1 MFMYYLLIN
10 NMSSYSDEQQLCFEK
25 YLNGENLF
33 ITGPGGSGKS
43 FLIKNIVKHAEIN
56 NKNIKI
62 CALTGCAAILLEC
75 KATTLHMFSGIGF
88 ANKKNEE
95 IIEELFTTKRY
106 KLKNWRNLEILIIDE
121 VSMMSL
127 KIFLLLDTIAKKF
140 YKNNYP
146 FGGLQ
151 VIFTGDFYQLSP
163 VCNNY
168 LEKEEAMFCFEHGL
182 WNHLFPKENQIV
194 LKTIFRQKDETLLK
208 ILKYIRKGQI
218 TPSSRAALETRIFN
232 TRELDLIKKE
242 KILTILSP
250 IKRDVE
256 HINLKEYLK
265 LDKSLEEHIYVLDYI
280 DLYIKYNEDDEDEK
294 TNLFALLLKSND
306 QLKKDYD
313 FMANNILAEKCLKLK
328 IGAHVMCIANINL
341 SGELQIANGSQGI
354 IVGFNDKK
362 MPYVKFNAIDEPI
375 LIDYY
380 IWKSEFNKR
389 VGLMQIPLIYS
400 WAITIHKSQGL
411 TLENAIID
419 IGSNIF
425 ADGQTYVA
433 LSRIKSLDG
442 LYLTSF
448 DYSKIK
454 CNPLVK
460 KFYGDS

>member
-1 MFMYYLLIN
+1 MTT
-10 NMSSYSDEQQLCFEK
+10 YSDEQQLCFEK

-43 FLIKNIVKHAEIN
+43 FLIKNIVKHAETN
-56 NKNIKI
+56 KKNIKV

-88 ANKKNEE
+88 ANKKNDE
-95 IIEELFTTKRY
+95 IIQELFTTKRY

-127 KIFLLLDTIAKKF
+127 KILLLLDLIAKKF
-140 YKNNYP
+140 YKNNNP

-163 VCNNY
+163 VCNSF
-168 LEKEEAMFCFEHGL
+168 LEKEEAMFCFEHNL
-182 WNHLFPKENQIV
+182 WNQLFTEENQIV

-218 TPSSRAALETRIFN
+218 TPSSRSALESRIFDAL
-232 TRELDLIKKE
+232 ELNLIKKD

-256 HINLKEYLK
+256 QINMKEYLK
-265 LDKSLEEHIYVLDYI
+265 LDKSLEEQSYVLNYI
-280 DLYIKYNEDDEDEK
+280 DLYIKYDEDADEK
-294 TNLFALLLKSND
+294 KNLFALLLKSND
-306 QLKKDYD
+306 HLKKDYD
-313 FMANNILAEKCLKLK
+313 FLANNILAEKCLKLK
-328 IGAHVMCIANINL
+328 IGTHVMCIANINL

-354 IVGFNDKK
+354 IVSFNDKK
-362 MPYVKFNAIDEPI
+362 MPYVKFNNIKEPI

-389 VGLMQIPLIYS
+389 VGLMQLPLIYS

-433 LSRIKSLDG
+433 LSRVKSLDG

-448 DYSKIK
+448 DCSKIK

>member
-1 MFMYYLLIN
+1 MTT
-10 NMSSYSDEQQLCFEK
+10 YSDEQQLCFEK
-25 YLNGENLF
+25 YINGENLF

-43 FLIKNIVKHAEIN
+43 FLIKNIVKHAETN
-56 NKNIKI
+56 KKNIKV

-88 ANKKNEE
+88 ANKKNED
-95 IIEELFTTKRY
+95 IIYELFTTKKY
-106 KLKNWRNLEILIIDE
+106 KLKNWKNLEILIIDE

-127 KIFLLLDTIAKKF
+127 KILLLLDLIAKKF
-140 YKNNYP
+140 YKNNNP

-163 VCNNY
+163 VCNSY
-168 LEKEEAMFCFEHGL
+168 LEKEESMFCFEHEL
-182 WNHLFPKENQIV
+182 WNQLFAEENQIV

-218 TPSSRAALETRIFN
+218 TPSTRQALESRIFN
-232 TRELDLIKKE
+232 TQELDLIKKD

-250 IKRDVE
+250 IKRNVE
-256 HINLKEYLK
+256 QINLKEYLK
-265 LDKSLEEHIYVLDYI
+265 LDKSIEEQLYALDYI
-280 DLYIKYNEDDEDEK
+280 DLYIKHKEDEDDNEKEDDK
-294 TNLFALLLKSND
+294 KNLFALLLKSNE

-313 FMANNILAEKCLKLK
+313 FLASNILAEKCLKLK
-328 IGAHVMCIANINL
+328 IGTHVMCIANINL
-341 SGELQIANGSQGI
+341 NGELQIANGSQGI
-354 IVGFNDKK
+354 IVGFNNKK
-362 MPYVKFNAIDEPI
+362 LPYVKFNTIEEPI

-389 VGLMQIPLIYS
+389 VGLMQLPLIYS

-433 LSRIKSLDG
+433 LSRVKSLDG

-448 DYSKIK
+448 DCSKIK

>member
-1 MFMYYLLIN
+1 
-10 NMSSYSDEQQLCFEK
+10 MSTFSNEQQLCFEK

-43 FLIKNIVKHAEIN
+43 FLIKNIVKHAETN
-56 NKNIKI
+56 NKTIKI

-75 KATTLHMFSGIGF
+75 RATTLHMFSGIGF

-95 IIEELFTTKRY
+95 IIQELFTTKRY
-106 KLKNWRNLEILIIDE
+106 KLKNWRKLEILIIDE

-127 KIFLLLDTIAKKF
+127 KILLLLDTIAKKF
-140 YKNNYP
+140 YRNNSP

-163 VCNNY
+163 VSNIF
-168 LEKEEAMFCFEHGL
+168 LEKEDSMFCFEHEL
-182 WNHLFPKENQIV
+182 WNQLFPKENQIV

-208 ILKYIRKGQI
+208 ILKYVRKGQI
-218 TPSSRAALETRIFN
+218 TPTCRIALESRIFN
-232 TRELDLIKKE
+232 SQELDIIKKD

-250 IKRDVE
+250 IKKDVE

-265 LDKSLEEHIYVLDYI
+265 LDKSLEEKVYTLDYI
-280 DLYIKYNEDDEDEK
+280 DLHIKYEENEDENEDEHNK
-294 TNLFALLLKSND
+294 KNLFALLLKSNE

-313 FMANNILAEKCLKLK
+313 FLASNILAERCLKLK
-328 IGAHVMCIANINL
+328 IGTHVMCITNINL
-341 SGELQIANGSQGI
+341 GGELQIANGSQG
-354 IVGFNDKK
+354 VVVSFNQKNL
-362 MPYVKFNAIDEPI
+362 PYVKFNNIEEPI

-389 VGLMQIPLIYS
+389 VGLMQLPLIYS

-433 LSRIKSLDG
+433 LSRVKSLNG

>member
-1 MFMYYLLIN
+1 MTT
-10 NMSSYSDEQQLCFEK
+10 YSDEQQLCFEK
-25 YLNGENLF
+25 YINGENLF

-43 FLIKNIVKHAEIN
+43 FLIKNIVKHAETN
-56 NKNIKI
+56 KKNIKV

-88 ANKKNEE
+88 ANKKNED
-95 IIEELFTTKRY
+95 IIYELFTTKKY

-127 KIFLLLDTIAKKF
+127 KILLLLDLISKKF
-140 YKNNYP
+140 YKNANP

-163 VCNNY
+163 VCNSL
-168 LEKEEAMFCFEHGL
+168 LEKEEAMFCFEHEL
-182 WNHLFPKENQIV
+182 WNQLFPKENQIV

-218 TPSSRAALETRIFN
+218 TPSTRQALESRIFN
-232 TRELDLIKKE
+232 TQELNLIKKD

-256 HINLKEYLK
+256 QINLKEYLK
-265 LDKSLEEHIYVLDYI
+265 LDKSLEEHTYVLDYI
-280 DLYIKYNEDDEDEK
+280 DLHVKYDDDETEK
-294 TNLFALLLKSND
+294 KNLFTLLLKSNE

-313 FMANNILAEKCLKLK
+313 FLANNILAEKCLKLK
-328 IGAHVMCIANINL
+328 RGTHVMCIANINL

-354 IVGFNDKK
+354 IVSFNDKK
-362 MPYVKFNAIDEPI
+362 LPYVKFNNIKEKI

-389 VGLMQIPLIYS
+389 VGLMQLPLIYS

-433 LSRIKSLDG
+433 LSRVKSLEG

>member
-1 MFMYYLLIN
+1 MC
-10 NMSSYSDEQQLCFEK
+10 SYSDEQQLCFEK

-43 FLIKNIVKHAEIN
+43 FLIKNIVKHAEAN

-88 ANKKNEE
+88 ANKKNED
-95 IIEELFTTKRY
+95 IIYELFTTKRY
-106 KLKNWRNLEILIIDE
+106 KLKNWRKLEILIIDE

-127 KIFLLLDTIAKKF
+127 KILLLLDSIAKKF
-140 YKNNYP
+140 YKNNNP

-163 VCNNY
+163 VSNIF
-168 LEKEEAMFCFEHGL
+168 LEKEDSMFCFEDEL
-182 WNHLFPKENQIV
+182 WNQLFPNENKIV

-208 ILKYIRKGQI
+208 ILKYVRKGQI
-218 TPSSRAALETRIFN
+218 TPSTRSALESRIFN
-232 TRELDLIKKE
+232 TQELNVIKKD
-242 KILTILSP
+242 KVLTILSP

-265 LDKSLEEHIYVLDYI
+265 LDNSLEECEYALNYI
-280 DLYIKYNEDDEDEK
+280 DLYIKHEEDEDEDEDNK
-294 TNLFALLLKSND
+294 KNLFALLLKSNE

-313 FMANNILAEKCLKLK
+313 FLANNILAEKCLKLK
-328 IGAHVMCIANINL
+328 IGTHVMCIANINL
-341 SGELQIANGSQGI
+341 NGELQIANGSQG
-354 IVGFNDKK
+354 VVVSFNEKK
-362 MPYVKFNAIDEPI
+362 LPRVKFNNIDEPI

-389 VGLMQIPLIYS
+389 VGLMQLPLIYS

-433 LSRIKSLDG
+433 LSRVKSLDG

-448 DYSKIK
+448 DCSKIK

>member
-1 MFMYYLLIN
+1 MTT
-10 NMSSYSDEQQLCFEK
+10 YSDEQQLCFEK
-25 YLNGENLF
+25 YINGENLF

-43 FLIKNIVKHAEIN
+43 FLIKNIVKHAETN
-56 NKNIKI
+56 KKNIKV

-88 ANKKNEE
+88 ANKKNED
-95 IIEELFTTKRY
+95 IIYELFTTKKY

-127 KIFLLLDTIAKKF
+127 KILLLLDLISKKF
-140 YKNNYP
+140 YKNANP

-163 VCNNY
+163 VCNSL
-168 LEKEEAMFCFEHGL
+168 LEKEEAMFCFEHEL
-182 WNHLFPKENQIV
+182 WNQLFPKENQIV

-218 TPSSRAALETRIFN
+218 TPATRQALETRIFN
-232 TRELDLIKKE
+232 TQELNLIKKD

-256 HINLKEYLK
+256 QINLKEYLK
-265 LDKSLEEHIYVLDYI
+265 LDKSLEEHTYVLDYI
-280 DLYIKYNEDDEDEK
+280 DLHVKYDDDETEK
-294 TNLFALLLKSND
+294 KNLFTLLLKSNE

-313 FMANNILAEKCLKLK
+313 FLANNILAEKCLKLK
-328 IGAHVMCIANINL
+328 LGTHVMCIANINL

-354 IVGFNDKK
+354 IVGFNNKK
-362 MPYVKFNAIDEPI
+362 MPYVKFNAIEEPI
-375 LIDYY
+375 LLDYY

-389 VGLMQIPLIYS
+389 VGLMQLPLIYS

-433 LSRIKSLDG
+433 LSRVKSLEG

>member
-1 MFMYYLLIN
+1 MTT
-10 NMSSYSDEQQLCFEK
+10 YSHEQQLCFEK

-43 FLIKNIVKHAEIN
+43 FLIKNIVKHAETN
-56 NKNIKI
+56 KKNIKV

-88 ANKKNEE
+88 ANKKNDE
-95 IIEELFTTKRY
+95 IIQELFTTKRY

-127 KIFLLLDTIAKKF
+127 KILLLLDLIAKKF
-140 YKNNYP
+140 YKNNNP

-163 VCNNY
+163 VCNSF
-168 LEKEEAMFCFEHGL
+168 LEKEESMFCFEHNL
-182 WNHLFPKENQIV
+182 WNQLFAEENQIV

-218 TPSSRAALETRIFN
+218 TPSSRSALESRIFDAL
-232 TRELDLIKKE
+232 ELNLIKKD

-256 HINLKEYLK
+256 QINMKEYLK
-265 LDKSLEEHIYVLDYI
+265 LDKSLEEQSYVLNYI
-280 DLYIKYNEDDEDEK
+280 DLYIKYDEDADEK
-294 TNLFALLLKSND
+294 KNLFALLLKSND
-306 QLKKDYD
+306 HLKKDYD
-313 FMANNILAEKCLKLK
+313 FLANNILAEKCLKLK
-328 IGAHVMCIANINL
+328 IGTHVMCIANINL

-354 IVGFNDKK
+354 IVSFNDKK
-362 MPYVKFNAIDEPI
+362 LPYVKFNNIKEPI

-389 VGLMQIPLIYS
+389 VGLMQLPLIYS

-433 LSRIKSLDG
+433 LSRVKSLDG

-448 DYSKIK
+448 DCSKIK

>member
-1 MFMYYLLIN
+1 
-10 NMSSYSDEQQLCFEK
+10 MSTYSDEQQLCFEK
-25 YLNGENLF
+25 YLSGENIF

-43 FLIKNIVKHAEIN
+43 FLIKNIVKHAEAHN
-56 NKNIKI
+56 RNIKI

-106 KLKNWRNLEILIIDE
+106 KLKNWRKLEILIIDE

-127 KIFLLLDTIAKKF
+127 KILLLLDLIAKKF
-140 YKNNYP
+140 YRNSNP

-163 VCNNY
+163 VCNNF
-168 LEKEEAMFCFEHGL
+168 LEKEEAMFCFEHEL
-182 WNHLFPKENQIV
+182 WNQLFPKENQIV
-194 LKTIFRQKDETLLK
+194 LRTIFRQKDESLLK

-218 TPSSRAALETRIFN
+218 TPSSRVALESRVFN
-232 TRELDLIKKE
+232 AQELNLLKKD
-242 KILTILSP
+242 KVLTILSP

-265 LDKSLEEHIYVLDYI
+265 LDKSLQEHVYDLDYI
-280 DLYIKYNEDDEDEK
+280 DLYIKYEETDDEK
-294 TNLFALLLKSND
+294 TSLFALLLKSNE

-313 FMANNILAEKCLKLK
+313 FLASNILAERCLKLK
-328 IGAHVMCIANINL
+328 IGTHVMCIANINCN
-341 SGELQIANGSQGI
+341 GELQIANGSQG
-354 IVGFNDKK
+354 VVVSFNEKK
-362 MPYVKFNAIDEPI
+362 LPFVKFNNIDEPI

-433 LSRIKSLDG
+433 LSRVKSLDG

-448 DYSKIK
+448 DCSKIK

>member
-1 MFMYYLLIN
+1 
-10 NMSSYSDEQQLCFEK
+10 MSSFSDEQQLSFEK
-25 YLNGENLF
+25 YLKGENLF

-43 FLIKNIVKHAEIN
+43 FLIKNIVKHAETN
-56 NKNIKI
+56 KKNIKV

-95 IIEELFTTKRY
+95 IMEELFTTKRY

-127 KIFLLLDTIAKKF
+127 KIFLLLDIIAKNF
-140 YKNNYP
+140 YKNTSP

-151 VIFTGDFYQLSP
+151 IIFTGDFYQLSP
-163 VCNNY
+163 VANNC
-168 LEKEEAMFCFEHGL
+168 LEKEEAMFCFEHEL
-182 WNHLFPKENQIV
+182 WNQLFPKENQIV

-218 TPSSRAALETRIFN
+218 TPATRKALESRVFN
-232 TRELDLIKKE
+232 IQELNLIKKD

-265 LDKSLEEHIYVLDYI
+265 LAKALEEREYLLNYI
-280 DLYIKYNEDDEDEK
+280 DLYIKYDDDETEK
-294 TNLFALLLKSND
+294 KNLFALLLKSNEH
-306 QLKKDYD
+306 LKKDYD
-313 FMANNILAEKCLKLK
+313 FLANNILAEKCLKLK
-328 IGAHVMCIANINL
+328 IGTHVMCIANINL
-341 SGELQIANGSQGI
+341 NGELQIANGSQG
-354 IVGFNDKK
+354 VVVSFNDKK
-362 MPYVKFNAIDEPI
+362 LPYVKFNTIEEPI
-375 LIDYY
+375 LVDYY

-389 VGLMQIPLIYS
+389 VGVSQLPLIYS

-433 LSRIKSLDG
+433 LSRVRCLEG

-460 KFYGDS
+460 KFYGDN

>member
-1 MFMYYLLIN
+1 MTT
-10 NMSSYSDEQQLCFEK
+10 YSDEQQLCFEK

-43 FLIKNIVKHAEIN
+43 FLIKNIVKHAETN
-56 NKNIKI
+56 KKNIKV

-88 ANKKNEE
+88 ANKKNDE
-95 IIEELFTTKRY
+95 IIQELFTTKRY

-127 KIFLLLDTIAKKF
+127 KILLLLDLIAKKF
-140 YKNNYP
+140 YKNNNP

-163 VCNNY
+163 VCNSF
-168 LEKEEAMFCFEHGL
+168 LEKEESMFCFEHHL
-182 WNHLFPKENQIV
+182 WNQLFAEENQIV

-218 TPSSRAALETRIFN
+218 TPSSRSALESRIFDAL
-232 TRELDLIKKE
+232 ELNLIKKD

-256 HINLKEYLK
+256 QINMKEYLK
-265 LDKSLEEHIYVLDYI
+265 LDKSLEEQSYVLNYI
-280 DLYIKYNEDDEDEK
+280 DLYIKYDEDADEK
-294 TNLFALLLKSND
+294 KNLFALLLKSND
-306 QLKKDYD
+306 HLKKDYD
-313 FMANNILAEKCLKLK
+313 FLANNILAEKCLKLK
-328 IGAHVMCIANINL
+328 IGTHVMCIANINL

-354 IVGFNDKK
+354 IVSFNDKK
-362 MPYVKFNAIDEPI
+362 MPYVKFNNIKEPI

-389 VGLMQIPLIYS
+389 VGLMQLPLIYS

-433 LSRIKSLDG
+433 LSRVKSLDG

-448 DYSKIK
+448 DCSKIK

>member
-1 MFMYYLLIN
+1 
-10 NMSSYSDEQQLCFEK
+10 MSTYSEEQQLCFEK

-43 FLIKNIVKHAEIN
+43 FLIKNIVKHAETN
-56 NKNIKI
+56 NKTIKI

-75 KATTLHMFSGIGF
+75 KATTLHVFSGIGF

-95 IIEELFTTKRY
+95 IVEELFTTKRY

-127 KIFLLLDTIAKKF
+127 KILLLLDIIAKKF

-168 LEKEEAMFCFEHGL
+168 LEKEETMFCFEHGL
-182 WNHLFPKENQIV
+182 WNQLFPKENQIV
-194 LKTIFRQKDETLLK
+194 LKTIFRQKDEKLLK

-218 TPSSRAALETRIFN
+218 TLSSRSALESRIFN
-232 TRELDLIKKE
+232 TQELDLIKKD

-265 LDKSLEEHIYVLDYI
+265 LDKTLEEHTYMLDYI
-280 DLYIKYNEDDEDEK
+280 DLYIKYDEDKEDQK
-294 TNLFALLLKSND
+294 ANLFALLLKSNE

-313 FMANNILAEKCLKLK
+313 FIAANILAEKCLKLK

-341 SGELQIANGSQGI
+341 GGELQIANGSQGI
-354 IVGFNDKK
+354 IVGFNNKK

-460 KFYGDS
+460 KFYGDN

>member
-1 MFMYYLLIN
+1 
-10 NMSSYSDEQQLCFEK
+10 MSTFSNEQQLCFEK

-43 FLIKNIVKHAEIN
+43 FLIKNIVKHAETN
-56 NKNIKI
+56 NKNIKV

-75 KATTLHMFSGIGF
+75 RATTLHMFSGIGF

-106 KLKNWRNLEILIIDE
+106 KLKNWRKLEILIIDE

-127 KIFLLLDTIAKKF
+127 KILLLLDTIAKKF
-140 YKNNYP
+140 YRNNSP

-163 VCNNY
+163 VSNIF
-168 LEKEEAMFCFEHGL
+168 LEKEDSMFCFEHEL
-182 WNHLFPKENQIV
+182 WNQLFPKENQIV

-208 ILKYIRKGQI
+208 ILKYVRKGQI
-218 TPSSRAALETRIFN
+218 TPSCRSALESRIFN
-232 TRELDLIKKE
+232 SQELDIIKKD

-265 LDKSLEEHIYVLDYI
+265 LDKSLEEKVYALDYI
-280 DLYIKYNEDDEDEK
+280 DLYIKYEENEDENEDTNEK
-294 TNLFALLLKSND
+294 KNLFALLLKSNE
-306 QLKKDYD
+306 QLKRDYD
-313 FMANNILAEKCLKLK
+313 FLASNILAERCLKLK
-328 IGAHVMCIANINL
+328 IGTHVMCIANINL
-341 SGELQIANGSQGI
+341 GGELQIANGSQG
-354 IVGFNDKK
+354 VVVSFNQKNL
-362 MPYVKFNAIDEPI
+362 PYIKFNNIEEPI

-389 VGLMQIPLIYS
+389 VGLMQLPLIYS

-433 LSRIKSLDG
+433 LSRVKSLNG

-448 DYSKIK
+448 DCYKIK

-460 KFYGDS
+460 KFYGDN

>member
-1 MFMYYLLIN
+1 
-10 NMSSYSDEQQLCFEK
+10 MSTYSDEQQLCFEK
-25 YLNGENLF
+25 YVNGENLF

-43 FLIKNIVKHAEIN
+43 FLIKNIVTHAEIN
-56 NKNIKI
+56 KKNIKV

-127 KIFLLLDTIAKKF
+127 KILLLLNLIAKKF
-140 YKNNYP
+140 YKNNNP

-163 VCNNY
+163 VVNNCS
-168 LEKEEAMFCFEHGL
+168 EKEEAMFCFEHEL
-182 WNHLFPKENQIV
+182 WNQLFIKENQIV
-194 LKTIFRQKDETLLK
+194 LKTIFRQKDEKLLK

-218 TPSSRAALETRIFN
+218 TPSTLKELESRIFN
-232 TRELDLIKKE
+232 TQELNLIKKD
-242 KILTILSP
+242 KVLTILSP

-256 HINLKEYLK
+256 QINLKEYLK
-265 LDKSLEEHIYVLDYI
+265 LDKSLEEQEYVLDYI
-280 DLYIKYNEDDEDEK
+280 DLYIKYEEDENDANK
-294 TNLFALLLKSND
+294 KNLFALLLKSND
-306 QLKKDYD
+306 HLKKDYD
-313 FMANNILAEKCLKLK
+313 FLASNILAEKCLKLK
-328 IGAHVMCIANINL
+328 IGTHVMCIANINL
-341 SGELQIANGSQGI
+341 NGELQIANGSQGI
-354 IVGFNDKK
+354 VVGFNNKK
-362 MPYVKFNAIDEPI
+362 MPYVKFNAIEEPI

-389 VGLMQIPLIYS
+389 VGLMQLPLIYS

-411 TLENAIID
+411 TLDRAIID

-433 LSRIKSLDG
+433 LSRVRCLEG

>member
-1 MFMYYLLIN
+1 MTT
-10 NMSSYSDEQQLCFEK
+10 YSDEQQLCFEK
-25 YLNGENLF
+25 YINGENLF

-43 FLIKNIVKHAEIN
+43 FLIKNIVKHAETN
-56 NKNIKI
+56 KKNIKV

-88 ANKKNEE
+88 ANKKNED
-95 IIEELFTTKRY
+95 IIYELFTTKKY
-106 KLKNWRNLEILIIDE
+106 KLKHWRNLEILIIDE

-127 KIFLLLDTIAKKF
+127 KILLLLDLISKKF
-140 YKNNYP
+140 YKNANP

-163 VCNNY
+163 VCNSL
-168 LEKEEAMFCFEHGL
+168 LEKEEAMFCFEHEL
-182 WNHLFPKENQIV
+182 WNQLFPKENQIV

-218 TPSSRAALETRIFN
+218 TPSTRQALESRIFN
-232 TRELDLIKKE
+232 TQELNLIKKD

-256 HINLKEYLK
+256 QINLKEYLK
-265 LDKSLEEHIYVLDYI
+265 LDKSLEEHTYVLDYI
-280 DLYIKYNEDDEDEK
+280 DLHVKYDDDETEK
-294 TNLFALLLKSND
+294 KNLFTLLLKSNE

-313 FMANNILAEKCLKLK
+313 FLANNILAERCLKLK
-328 IGAHVMCIANINL
+328 IGTHVMCIANINL

-354 IVGFNDKK
+354 IVGFNNKK
-362 MPYVKFNAIDEPI
+362 MPYVKFNAIEEPI
-375 LIDYY
+375 LLDYY

-389 VGLMQIPLIYS
+389 VGLMQLPLIYS

-411 TLENAIID
+411 TLDCAIID

-433 LSRIKSLDG
+433 LSRLKSLEG

>member
-1 MFMYYLLIN
+1 
-10 NMSSYSDEQQLCFEK
+10 MSTFSNEQQLCFEK
-25 YLNGENLF
+25 YLNGENIF

-43 FLIKNIVKHAEIN
+43 FLIKNIVKHAETN
-56 NKNIKI
+56 NKNIKV

-75 KATTLHMFSGIGF
+75 KATTLHMFSGIGI

-95 IIEELFTTKRY
+95 IIGELFTTKRY
-106 KLKNWRNLEILIIDE
+106 KLKNWKKLEILIIDE

-127 KIFLLLDTIAKKF
+127 KILLLLDTIAKKF
-140 YKNNYP
+140 YKKTSP
-146 FGGLQ
+146 LGGLQ

-163 VCNNY
+163 VSNNF
-168 LEKEEAMFCFEHGL
+168 LEKEDSMFCFEHEL
-182 WNHLFPKENQIV
+182 WNQLFPKENQIV

-218 TPSSRAALETRIFN
+218 TPSSRSALESRIFN
-232 TRELDLIKKE
+232 TQELNLIKKD
-242 KILTILSP
+242 KVLTILSP

-265 LDKSLEEHIYVLDYI
+265 LDKSLEECVYDLDYI
-280 DLYIKYNEDDEDEK
+280 DLYFKYDEYEYENEDTNEK
-294 TNLFALLLKSND
+294 KNLFALLLKSNE

-313 FMANNILAEKCLKLK
+313 FLASNILAEKCLKLK
-328 IGAHVMCIANINL
+328 IGTHVMCVANINL
-341 SGELQIANGSQGI
+341 GGELQIANGSQGI

-362 MPYVKFNAIDEPI
+362 LPYVKFNTIKEPI

-389 VGLMQIPLIYS
+389 VGLMQLPLIYS

-411 TLENAIID
+411 TLDNAIID

-433 LSRIKSLDG
+433 LSRVKSLGG

-448 DYSKIK
+448 DCSKIK

>member
-1 MFMYYLLIN
+1 
-10 NMSSYSDEQQLCFEK
+10 MSSFSDEQQLSFEK
-25 YLNGENLF
+25 YLKGENLF

-43 FLIKNIVKHAEIN
+43 FLIKNIVKHAETN
-56 NKNIKI
+56 KKNIKV

-95 IIEELFTTKRY
+95 IVEELFTTKRY

-127 KIFLLLDTIAKKF
+127 KIFLLLDIIAKNF
-140 YKNNYP
+140 YKNTSP

-151 VIFTGDFYQLSP
+151 IIFTGDFYQLSP
-163 VCNNY
+163 VANNC
-168 LEKEEAMFCFEHGL
+168 LEKEEAMFCFEHEL
-182 WNHLFPKENQIV
+182 WNQLFPKENQIV

-218 TPSSRAALETRIFN
+218 TPATRKALESRVFN
-232 TRELDLIKKE
+232 TQELNLIKKD

-265 LDKSLEEHIYVLDYI
+265 LTKALEEREYLLNYI
-280 DLYIKYNEDDEDEK
+280 DLYIKYDDDETEK
-294 TNLFALLLKSND
+294 KNLFALLLKSNEH
-306 QLKKDYD
+306 LKKDYD
-313 FMANNILAEKCLKLK
+313 FLANNILAEKCLKLK
-328 IGAHVMCIANINL
+328 IGTHVMCIANINL
-341 SGELQIANGSQGI
+341 NGELQIANGSQG
-354 IVGFNDKK
+354 VVVSFNDKK
-362 MPYVKFNAIDEPI
+362 LPYVKFNTIEEPI
-375 LIDYY
+375 LVDYY

-389 VGLMQIPLIYS
+389 VGVSQLPLIYS

-433 LSRIKSLDG
+433 LSRVKSLDG

-460 KFYGDS
+460 KFYGDN

>member
-1 MFMYYLLIN
+1 
-10 NMSSYSDEQQLCFEK
+10 MSTYSAEQQLCFEK
-25 YLNGENLF
+25 YLSGENIF

-43 FLIKNIVKHAEIN
+43 FLIKNIVKHAEAHN
-56 NKNIKI
+56 RNIKI

-106 KLKNWRNLEILIIDE
+106 KLKNWRKLEILIIDE

-127 KIFLLLDTIAKKF
+127 KILLLLDLIAKKF
-140 YKNNYP
+140 YRNSNP

-163 VCNNY
+163 VCNNF
-168 LEKEEAMFCFEHGL
+168 LEKEEAMFCFEHEL
-182 WNHLFPKENQIV
+182 WNQLFPKENQIV
-194 LKTIFRQKDETLLK
+194 LRTIFRQKDESLLK

-218 TPSSRAALETRIFN
+218 TPSSRVALESRVFN
-232 TRELDLIKKE
+232 AQELNLLKKD
-242 KILTILSP
+242 KVLTILSP

-265 LDKSLEEHIYVLDYI
+265 LDKSLQEHVYDLDYI
-280 DLYIKYNEDDEDEK
+280 DLYIKYEETDYEK
-294 TNLFALLLKSND
+294 TSLFALLLKSNE

-313 FMANNILAEKCLKLK
+313 FLASNILAERCLKLK
-328 IGAHVMCIANINL
+328 IGTHVMCIANINCN
-341 SGELQIANGSQGI
+341 GELQIANGSQG
-354 IVGFNDKK
+354 VVVSFNEKK
-362 MPYVKFNAIDEPI
+362 LPFVKFNNIDEPI

-433 LSRIKSLDG
+433 LSRVKSLDG

-448 DYSKIK
+448 DCSKIK

>member
-1 MFMYYLLIN
+1 MTT
-10 NMSSYSDEQQLCFEK
+10 YSDEQQLCFEK
-25 YLNGENLF
+25 YINGENLF

-43 FLIKNIVKHAEIN
+43 FLIKNIVKHAETN
-56 NKNIKI
+56 KKNIKV

-88 ANKKNEE
+88 ANKKNED
-95 IIEELFTTKRY
+95 IIYELFTTKKY

-127 KIFLLLDTIAKKF
+127 KILLLLDLISKKF
-140 YKNNYP
+140 YKNANP

-163 VCNNY
+163 VCNSL
-168 LEKEEAMFCFEHGL
+168 LEKEEAMFCFEHEL
-182 WNHLFPKENQIV
+182 WNQLFPKENQIV

-218 TPSSRAALETRIFN
+218 TPSTRQALESRIFN
-232 TRELDLIKKE
+232 TQELNLIKKD

-256 HINLKEYLK
+256 QINLKEYLK
-265 LDKSLEEHIYVLDYI
+265 LDKSLEEHTYVLDYI
-280 DLYIKYNEDDEDEK
+280 DLHVKYDDDETEK
-294 TNLFALLLKSND
+294 KNLFTLLLKSNE

-313 FMANNILAEKCLKLK
+313 FLANNILAEKCLKLK
-328 IGAHVMCIANINL
+328 LGTHVMCIANINL

-354 IVGFNDKK
+354 IVGFNNKK
-362 MPYVKFNAIDEPI
+362 MPYVKFNAIEEPI
-375 LIDYY
+375 LLDYY

-389 VGLMQIPLIYS
+389 VGLMQLPLIYS

-411 TLENAIID
+411 TLDCAIID

-433 LSRIKSLDG
+433 LSRLKSLEG

>member
-1 MFMYYLLIN
+1 
-10 NMSSYSDEQQLCFEK
+10 MSTFSNEQQLCFEK

-43 FLIKNIVKHAEIN
+43 FLIKNIVKHAETN
-56 NKNIKI
+56 NKNIKV

-75 KATTLHMFSGIGF
+75 RATTLHMFSGIGF

-106 KLKNWRNLEILIIDE
+106 KLKNWRKLEILIIDE

-127 KIFLLLDTIAKKF
+127 KILLLLDTIAKKF
-140 YKNNYP
+140 YRNNSP

-163 VCNNY
+163 VSNIF
-168 LEKEEAMFCFEHGL
+168 LEKEDSMFCFEHEL
-182 WNHLFPKENQIV
+182 WNQLFPKENQIV

-218 TPSSRAALETRIFN
+218 TPFCRSALESRIFN
-232 TRELDLIKKE
+232 SQELDIIKKD

-250 IKRDVE
+250 IKKDVE

-265 LDKSLEEHIYVLDYI
+265 LDKSLEEKVYALDYI
-280 DLYIKYNEDDEDEK
+280 DLYIKYEENEDTNEK
-294 TNLFALLLKSND
+294 KNLFALLLKSNE
-306 QLKKDYD
+306 QLKRDYD
-313 FMANNILAEKCLKLK
+313 FLASNILAERCLKLRV
-328 IGAHVMCIANINL
+328 GTHVMCIANINL
-341 SGELQIANGSQGI
+341 GGELQIANGSQG
-354 IVGFNDKK
+354 VVVSFNQKNL
-362 MPYVKFNAIDEPI
+362 PYIKFNNIEEPI

-389 VGLMQIPLIYS
+389 VGLMQLPLIYS

-433 LSRIKSLDG
+433 LSRVKSLDG

-448 DYSKIK
+448 DCYKIK

>member
-1 MFMYYLLIN
+1 MTT
-10 NMSSYSDEQQLCFEK
+10 YSDEQQLCFEK
-25 YLNGENLF
+25 YINGENLF

-43 FLIKNIVKHAEIN
+43 FLIKNIVKHAETN
-56 NKNIKI
+56 KKNIKV

-88 ANKKNEE
+88 ANKKNED
-95 IIEELFTTKRY
+95 IIYELFTTKKY

-127 KIFLLLDTIAKKF
+127 KILLLLDLISKKF
-140 YKNNYP
+140 YKNNNP

-163 VCNNY
+163 VCNSL
-168 LEKEEAMFCFEHGL
+168 LEKEEAMFCFEHEL
-182 WNHLFPKENQIV
+182 WNQLFPKENQIV

-218 TPSSRAALETRIFN
+218 TPSTRQALESRIFN
-232 TRELDLIKKE
+232 TQELNLIKKD

-256 HINLKEYLK
+256 QINLKEYLK
-265 LDKSLEEHIYVLDYI
+265 LDKSLEEHTYVLDYI
-280 DLYIKYNEDDEDEK
+280 DLHVKYDDDETEK
-294 TNLFALLLKSND
+294 KNLFTLLLKSNE

-313 FMANNILAEKCLKLK
+313 FLANNILAEKCLKLK
-328 IGAHVMCIANINL
+328 LGTHVMCIANINL

-354 IVGFNDKK
+354 IVGFNNKK
-362 MPYVKFNAIDEPI
+362 MPYVKFNAIEEPI
-375 LIDYY
+375 LLDYY

-389 VGLMQIPLIYS
+389 VGLMQLPLIYS

-411 TLENAIID
+411 TLDCAIID

-433 LSRIKSLDG
+433 LSRLKSLEG